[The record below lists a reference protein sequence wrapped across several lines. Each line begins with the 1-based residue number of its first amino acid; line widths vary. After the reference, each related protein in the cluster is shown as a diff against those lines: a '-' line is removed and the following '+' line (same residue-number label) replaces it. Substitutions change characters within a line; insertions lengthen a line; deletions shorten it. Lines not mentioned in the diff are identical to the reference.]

1 MGFTGSFWKADPML
15 PFENVEQVNWAEWSF
30 QDHAVLCFLRNE
42 NSILLIRKKVGLG
55 AGKIN
60 GPGGRLKPGE
70 TPREAA
76 VRETREEVGLLV
88 SDLRRVGE
96 LSFIFLDGY
105 SLHCTVFLTNSY
117 SGSLRESPEAAPFW
131 CPVAEIPYREMWEDD
146 SLWLPRVLQGERIR
160 GRFLFED
167 ESMTSYR
174 ITSDE
179 MS

>member
-1 MGFTGSFWKADPML
+1 ML
-15 PFENVEQVNWAEWSF
+15 PFESVDQVDWRGWSF
-30 QDHAVLCFLRNE
+30 QDHAVLCFLCNE
-42 NSILLIRKKVGLG
+42 HSILLIRKKVGLG

-60 GPGGRLKPGE
+60 GPGGRLNAGE
-70 TPREAA
+70 TPHEAA
-76 VRETREEVGLLV
+76 ARETREEVGLLV
-88 SDLRRVGE
+88 SDLRRVAE

-105 SLHCTVFLTNSY
+105 SLHCTVFLTESF
-117 SGSLRESPEAAPFW
+117 SGALKESPEAAPFW
-131 CPVAEIPYREMWEDD
+131 CPLGEIPYREMWEDD

-160 GRFLFED
+160 GRFLFEG